1 MTNPLTMKLLF
12 DKYSKVT
19 ITIISHLIKE
29 QSLSII
35 CIDLCDTITKSDT
48 IINNQQAK
56 LLQLQCQ
63 NSSSSEGKL

>member
-1 MTNPLTMKLLF
+1 M
-12 DKYSKVT
+12 
-19 ITIISHLIKE
+19 TIIHHLIKE

-35 CIDLCDTITKSDT
+35 YIDLCDTITKSDT